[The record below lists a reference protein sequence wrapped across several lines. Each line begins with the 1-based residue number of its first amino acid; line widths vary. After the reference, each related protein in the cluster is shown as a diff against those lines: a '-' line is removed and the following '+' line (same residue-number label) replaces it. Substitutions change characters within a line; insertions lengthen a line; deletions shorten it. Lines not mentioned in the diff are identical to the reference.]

1 MPGMGEGKWYL
12 GQSQPCRK
20 QHCLLSLLGS
30 GVPADHSPLV
40 GGKDG
45 FCSWD
50 ARLQEAGQH
59 ARSPRQAR
67 AGPSV
72 MPGQQGVV
80 WLGL

>member
-40 GGKDG
+40 GGGRMG
-45 FCSWD
+45 FAPGMLGFKKQGS
-50 ARLQEAGQH
+50 
-59 ARSPRQAR
+59 
-67 AGPSV
+67 
-72 MPGQQGVV
+72 MPAVPDKPE
-80 WLGL
+80 LGLQSCQDSGVWSG